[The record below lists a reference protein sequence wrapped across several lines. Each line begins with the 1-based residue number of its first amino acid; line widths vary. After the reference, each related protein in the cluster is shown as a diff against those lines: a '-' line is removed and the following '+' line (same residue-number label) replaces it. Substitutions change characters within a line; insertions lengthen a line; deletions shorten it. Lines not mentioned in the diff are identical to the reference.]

1 MKHRRFTNFLVTIY
15 VIALG
20 AVGAVAQNVESSYD
34 LTLQLV
40 VGSNEAGAKTEMPS
54 SLDQFTQDIKSRF
67 GFSGYRLAKTIHSR
81 IVDAGGAEYK
91 SLVNIFGETTDPMQP
106 SFMEMSVVDLRNLSQ
121 QKGAGLFQ
129 GRVFRFGAKVP
140 VATGGSFKD
149 ETGKSRPVT
158 AYEHIGLTLTK
169 FNVPEGQPTLV
180 GTINLPGSN
189 GTIFLVMTIRSV

>member
-1 MKHRRFTNFLVTIY
+1 MKHPKFTNLIMSACMVALATI
-15 VIALG
+15 G
-20 AVGAVAQNVESSYD
+20 AIGQQAESSYD

-54 SLDQFTQDIKSRF
+54 SLDQVAQDLKSRF
-67 GFSGYRLAKTIHSR
+67 GFSGYRLANTIHTR

-91 SLVNIFGETTDPMQP
+91 SLANIFGETADPMQP

-121 QKGAGLFQ
+121 VKGAGMFQ

-149 ETGKSRPVT
+149 ETGKARPIT

-169 FNVPEGQPTLV
+169 FNVPESQPTLV
-180 GTINLPGSN
+180 GTLNLPGTN
-189 GTIFLVMTIRSV
+189 GTIFLVMTIKSA

>member
-1 MKHRRFTNFLVTIY
+1 MKHPKLTNLIMSAFMVALVTI
-15 VIALG
+15 G
-20 AVGAVAQNVESSYD
+20 AIGQQVESSYD

-54 SLDQFTQDIKSRF
+54 TLDQVTQDIKSRF
-67 GFSGYRLAKTIHSR
+67 GFSGYRLANTIHSR

-121 QKGAGLFQ
+121 VKGSGTFQ

-149 ETGKSRPVT
+149 DTGKSRPVT

-169 FNVPEGQPTLV
+169 FNVPENQPTLV
-180 GTINLPGSN
+180 GTLNLPGTN
-189 GTIFLVMTIRSV
+189 GTIFLVMTIKSV

>member
-1 MKHRRFTNFLVTIY
+1 MKHPKLTNLIMSAFMVALVTI
-15 VIALG
+15 G
-20 AVGAVAQNVESSYD
+20 AIGQQVESSYD

-54 SLDQFTQDIKSRF
+54 TLDQVTQDIKSRF
-67 GFSGYRLAKTIHSR
+67 GFSGYRLANTIHSR

-106 SFMEMSVVDLRNLSQ
+106 SFMEMSVVDLRNPSQ
-121 QKGAGLFQ
+121 VKGSGTFQ

-149 ETGKSRPVT
+149 DTGKSRPVT

-169 FNVPEGQPTLV
+169 FNVPENQPTLV
-180 GTINLPGSN
+180 GTLNLPGTN
-189 GTIFLVMTIRSV
+189 GTIFLVMTIKSV

>member
-1 MKHRRFTNFLVTIY
+1 MKHPKFTNLIMSACMVALATI
-15 VIALG
+15 G
-20 AVGAVAQNVESSYD
+20 AIGQQAESSFD

-54 SLDQFTQDIKSRF
+54 SLDQVAQDLKSRF
-67 GFSGYRLAKTIHSR
+67 GFSGYRLANTIHTR

-91 SLVNIFGETTDPMQP
+91 SLANIFGETADPMQP

-121 QKGAGLFQ
+121 VKGAGMFQ

-149 ETGKSRPVT
+149 ETGKARPIT

-169 FNVPEGQPTLV
+169 FNVPESQPTLV
-180 GTINLPGSN
+180 GTLNLPGTN
-189 GTIFLVMTIRSV
+189 GTIFLVMTIKSA

>member
-1 MKHRRFTNFLVTIY
+1 MKHPKFTNLIMSACMVALATI
-15 VIALG
+15 G
-20 AVGAVAQNVESSYD
+20 AIGQQAESSYD

-54 SLDQFTQDIKSRF
+54 SLDQVAQDLKSRF
-67 GFSGYRLAKTIHSR
+67 GFSGYRLANTIHSR

-91 SLVNIFGETTDPMQP
+91 SLANIFGETADPMQP

-121 QKGAGLFQ
+121 VKGAGMFQ

-149 ETGKSRPVT
+149 ETGKARPIT

-169 FNVPEGQPTLV
+169 FNVPESQPTLV
-180 GTINLPGSN
+180 GTLNLPGTN
-189 GTIFLVMTIRSV
+189 GTIFLVMTIKSA